1 MHFIKLEWLLITLNI
16 TSSYAI
22 IALIIIFCWLLVFSN
37 YAKSLA
43 KTSIVLCVCLAFV
56 GQAMASTIMSYQMIS
71 MMNMSSQSA
80 EESQNM
86 MTMMDHSNHN
96 MSAKSSG
103 VSSAK
108 SSSVDDSDESSN
120 QDCCNS
126 ICQCYTGGCSNVATI
141 MNSLAPN
148 LFIDNPDKILNT
160 SRVALRQQSNSLYRP
175 PILS

>member
-1 MHFIKLEWLLITLNI
+1 MHFLKLEWLLISLNI
-16 TSSYAI
+16 SSSCAI
-22 IALIIIFCWLLVFSN
+22 IALIIIFCWLLVLSN

-71 MMNMSSQSA
+71 MMNMSSQSDST
-80 EESQNM
+80 SQDM

-96 MSAKSSG
+96 MSANSS
-103 VSSAK
+103 SK
-108 SSSVDDSDESSN
+108 SSSVDDLDESSN

-141 MNSLAPN
+141 MNNLAPN

-160 SRVALRQQSNSLYRP
+160 SRVALRQQFNSLYRP